1 MTSDVPEV
9 SDMTTALIVLGI
21 VVGIYGLAAV
31 VALTAERRQHQQE
44 PVPINH
50 RLADRESDVTRRLVD
65 GSLDRAAYH
74 LNMASIAA
82 QDAAEHPL
90 DVPKLRQ

>member
-1 MTSDVPEV
+1 
-9 SDMTTALIVLGI
+9 MTTALIILGVVLG
-21 VVGIYGLAAV
+21 VYGLAIF
-31 VALTAERRQHQQE
+31 VALAAERRQRTVV
-44 PVPINH
+44 PVNR
-50 RLADRESDVTRRLVD
+50 RLADLESDTARRLLD

-74 LNMASIAA
+74 ASMASLAA

>member
-1 MTSDVPEV
+1 
-9 SDMTTALIVLGI
+9 MTTALIILGVVLG
-21 VVGIYGLAAV
+21 VYGLAIF
-31 VALTAERRQHQQE
+31 VALADERRRRKAV
-44 PVPINH
+44 PVNR
-50 RLADRESDVTRRLVD
+50 RLADLESDTARRLLD

-74 LNMASIAA
+74 ASMASIAA

>member
-1 MTSDVPEV
+1 MT
-9 SDMTTALIVLGI
+9 AGLIVFCVVLG
-21 VVGIYGLAAV
+21 VYGLAAL
-31 VALTAERRQHQQE
+31 VALATERRLRPQE
-44 PVPINH
+44 AVPINR
-50 RLADRESDVTRRLVD
+50 RLAGRESDAARRLID

-74 LNMASIAA
+74 ASMASIAA